1 MKASAA
7 ANPLIQVDRKTQRKK
22 TLKLMKT
29 NYMLYLFLLPALAF
43 IIIFCYGPMYG
54 LQLAF
59 KSFIASKGI
68 WGSPWVGMKWFN
80 MFFASSR
87 FWELISNTVLLSVY
101 SLAAGF
107 PLPIIL
113 ALLLNS
119 IDNIHFKKVTQTI
132 TYMPHFISVVVL
144 VGMMSAFLSPNYGF
158 INTFIEAM
166 GGTPKYFMGDPKW
179 FRHLYVLSGIWQETG
194 WNSIIYIAALSGV
207 NPELHESAMI
217 DGASRIKRMWHIDL
231 PAILPTIVILLIL
244 NFGQIMNVG
253 FEKTFLMQNDLN
265 NSVSEVISTYTYKIG
280 LVQAEIS
287 YSTAIGL
294 FNNLINFIL
303 LLTVNKI
310 SRKASGYSLW

>member
-1 MKASAA
+1 
-7 ANPLIQVDRKTQRKK
+7 
-22 TLKLMKT
+22 
-29 NYMLYLFLLPALAF
+29 
-43 IIIFCYGPMYG
+43 
-54 LQLAF
+54 
-59 KSFIASKGI
+59 
-68 WGSPWVGMKWFN
+68 
-80 MFFASSR
+80 
-87 FWELISNTVLLSVY
+87 
-101 SLAAGF
+101 
-107 PLPIIL
+107 
-113 ALLLNS
+113 
-119 IDNIHFKKVTQTI
+119 
-132 TYMPHFISVVVL
+132 MPHFISVVVL

-217 DGASRIKRMWHIDL
+217 DGASRIKRIWHIDL

>member
-7 ANPLIQVDRKTQRKK
+7 ATPLIQIDRKTRRKK
-22 TLKLMKT
+22 TLRLMKR

-80 MFFASSR
+80 MFFSSSR

-217 DGASRIKRMWHIDL
+217 DGASRIKRIWHIDL